1 MKELLS
7 HSLTMTDRDLRRLAR
22 QPWWIV
28 VTLVQPVIWLLLF
41 GPLFKGI
48 ANIPGFHAHS
58 YIQFLTPG
66 VVIMTA
72 FFSGGW
78 NGMATI
84 DDLNRGVVDRL
95 LVSPLSRSAFF
106 IGHVLQTSVS
116 IIIQATIIVVLAY
129 AMGAHFANGALG
141 LLVLFTAAVLLGGAL
156 NAVSNGLAL
165 IFRREETLIAT
176 LNVFMLPLTFLSTAF
191 MQQNLIPHWMQ
202 VAARINPLNWAV
214 EASRSAISS
223 GTDWGSVSTHLG
235 LLAGLLVV
243 CMAFARRTIHIYQ
256 NSV

>member
-1 MKELLS
+1 MSELLS
-7 HSLTMTDRDLRRLAR
+7 HSLTMTDRDLRRLVR

-28 VTLVQPVIWLLLF
+28 VSLIQPVVWLLLF
-41 GPLFKGI
+41 GPLFKNI
-48 ANIPGFHAHS
+48 ANIPGFKAPS

-84 DDLNRGVVDRL
+84 DDVNRGVVDRL
-95 LVSPLSRSAFF
+95 LVSPLRRSSFF
-106 IGHVLQTSVS
+106 IGHVLQTSVT
-116 IIIQATIIVVLAY
+116 IIIQVTIIVLLAY
-129 AMGAHFANGALG
+129 ALGAHYSNG
-141 LLVLFTAAVLLGGAL
+141 LLGVLVMFVAAVLLGGAL
-156 NAVSNGLAL
+156 NAASNGLAL

-191 MQQNLIPHWMQ
+191 MQKSMIPHWIQ
-202 VAARINPLNWAV
+202 VASRYNPLNWAV
-214 EASRSAISS
+214 VASREAISS
-223 GTDWGSVSTHLG
+223 GTDWGSVGTHLG

-243 CMAFARRTIHIYQ
+243 CMAFAMYSIRVYQ
-256 NSV
+256 RSI

>member
-1 MKELLS
+1 MTELVR
-7 HSLTMTDRDLRRLAR
+7 HSLTMTDRDLRRLWR

-41 GPLFKGI
+41 GPLFKSI
-48 ANIPGFHAHS
+48 TEIPGFESDS
-58 YIQFLTPG
+58 YIEFLTPG

-95 LVSPLSRSAFF
+95 LVSPLRRSSFF
-106 IGHVLQTSVS
+106 IGHILQTWVS
-116 IIIQATIIVVLAY
+116 ITIQAAIIVAMAY
-129 AMGAHFANGALG
+129 ALGARFENGAFG
-141 LLVLFTAAVLLGGAL
+141 LIILLASAVLLAGSL

-165 IFRREETLIAT
+165 LFRREETLIAT

-191 MQQNLIPHWMQ
+191 MQQDLIPHWMQ
-202 VAARINPLNWAV
+202 VVARFNPLNWAV
-214 EASRSAISS
+214 EASREALSS
-223 GTDWGSVSTHLG
+223 DAEWGSVAMHLG
-235 LLAGLLVV
+235 LLAGLLVL
-243 CMAFARRTIHIYQ
+243 CMGFATRSVRTYQ
-256 NSV
+256 KSI

>member
-1 MKELLS
+1 MTELLR
-7 HSLTMTDRDLRRLAR
+7 HSLTMTDRDLRRLWR

-28 VTLVQPVIWLLLF
+28 VSLIQPVVWLLLF
-41 GPLFKGI
+41 GPLFKSI
-48 ANIPGFHAHS
+48 ANIPGFHASS

-95 LVSPLSRSAFF
+95 LVSPLRRSSFF
-106 IGHVLQTSVS
+106 VGHVLQTSVT
-116 IIIQATIIVVLAY
+116 IIIQVTIIVLLAY
-129 AMGAHFANGALG
+129 ALGAHYSHGVLG
-141 LLVLFTAAVLLGGAL
+141 VLVMFVAAILLGGAL
-156 NAVSNGLAL
+156 NAASNGLAL

-191 MQQNLIPHWMQ
+191 MQQSLIPHWMR
-202 VAARINPLNWAV
+202 VGARFNPLNWAV
-214 EASRSAISS
+214 EAARQAVSS
-223 GTDWGSVSTHLG
+223 GTDWGSVGTHLG

-243 CMAFARRTIHIYQ
+243 CMAFAMYSVRVYQ
-256 NSV
+256 RSI

>member
-1 MKELLS
+1 MRELFS

-28 VTLVQPVIWLLLF
+28 VTLVQPVVWLLLF
-41 GPLFKGI
+41 GPLFKSI
-48 ANIPGFHAHS
+48 ANIPGFQATS

-95 LVSPLSRSAFF
+95 LVSPLRRSSFF

-116 IIIQATIIVVLAY
+116 IVIQAAIIVVLGY
-129 AMGAHFANGALG
+129 ALGAHYVNGALG
-141 LLVLFTAAVLLGGAL
+141 LLVLFSAAILLGGSL
-156 NAVSNGLAL
+156 NALSNGMAL

-176 LNVFMLPLTFLSTAF
+176 LNVFMLPLTFLSSAF
-191 MQQNLIPHWMQ
+191 MQQNLIPHWMR
-202 VAARINPLNWAV
+202 VGARFNPLNWAV
-214 EASRSAISS
+214 VASREAISS
-223 GTDWGSVSTHLG
+223 GTNWSSVGIHLG
-235 LLAGLLVV
+235 LLAVLLCA
-243 CMAFARRTIHIYQ
+243 CMAFAMSTVRIYQ
-256 NSV
+256 RSI